1 MNKIKKL
8 ICSAV
13 ILTLFITLYPH
24 IVCAEPNISAQSAI
38 LIESTSGRIL
48 YSKNSDQKLPMAS
61 TTKIMTAICALE
73 YFKGNPDEQAEISQT
88 AANVEGSSMYLQAG
102 EQMSLKEL
110 LYGLMLSSGND
121 AAVAISE
128 RVCENQE
135 AFVSLMNEKAK
146 QIGLFNTNFK
156 NPNGLPDEEHYSTAS
171 DMAKLCAYALKNP
184 TFSEIVKT
192 KNYKISGDKKAYPR
206 ILTNHNKLLSMYE
219 GCVGVKT
226 GFTKAA
232 GRCLVSSAICDDMQ
246 LVCVTLNAPDDWNDH
261 ISLFNFGF
269 ENYRL
274 ERIFDTENCICTK
287 DVEDGEGLAQL
298 YPESSVMYPLKNGE
312 KVSYDYTV
320 NSNIQ
325 APVKSNDRLGE
336 IKAILNDREI
346 SKTPIVSHSD
356 VDKIS
361 FLKLIGNQV
370 KLFFGTWVKIEF

>member
-1 MNKIKKL
+1 MNKTKKL

-246 LVCVTLNAPDDWNDH
+246 LVCVTLNAPNDWNDH

-346 SKTPIVSHSD
+346 SKTPIVSHSN
-356 VDKIS
+356 VNKIS
-361 FLKLIGNQV
+361 FFKLIGNQV